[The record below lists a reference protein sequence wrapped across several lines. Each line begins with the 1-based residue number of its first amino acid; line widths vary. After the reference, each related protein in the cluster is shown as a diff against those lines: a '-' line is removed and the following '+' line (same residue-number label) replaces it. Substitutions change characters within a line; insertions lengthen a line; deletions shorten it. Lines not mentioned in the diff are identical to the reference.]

1 MKSENSSDVEA
12 KRREIISYVR
22 KYIIE
27 NNLSE
32 NDKLPSENQ
41 LSNMFS
47 INRNTV
53 RSALATLKSQGII
66 HSYKGKGFFVSERPN
81 PLVYK
86 HENSLGFS
94 EILNKGTRNF
104 TSMILSVDLREPSEK
119 EMEILRIGRG
129 EQVYALRQ
137 LRTIGGQKFALCL
150 SVIPQKFVPGLE
162 QHVEPYRGTNNIFI
176 NIYHLPHPVCT
187 WVRLEAC
194 LPTDSEAKLLDIS
207 DNLPILQ
214 QENVFAITD
223 MGPIEYFVVRARGDI
238 FHFAMEFT

>member
-1 MKSENSSDVEA
+1 MSDVRNSEVES
-12 KRREIISYVR
+12 KRREIISYIR

-27 NNLSE
+27 HDLSE
-32 NDKLPSENQ
+32 NDKIPSENR
-41 LSNMFS
+41 LAEMFS
-47 INRNTV
+47 TNRNTV
-53 RSALATLKSQGII
+53 RSALATLKSQGTIY
-66 HSYKGKGFFVSERPN
+66 SCKGKGFFVSERPN

-104 TSMILSVDLREPSEK
+104 TSKILSVELRNPSEK
-119 EMEILRIGRG
+119 DMDMLKIGRG
-129 EQVYALRQ
+129 EQVYYLRQ
-137 LRTIGGQKFALCL
+137 LRTIGGKKLAVCL
-150 SVIPQKFVPGLE
+150 SVIPEKFVPGLE
-162 QHVEPYRGTNNIFI
+162 NHVDHYNGTNNIFI

-187 WVRLEAC
+187 WVRLEADI
-194 LPTDSEAKLLDIS
+194 PTASEAKLLDIS
-207 DNLPILQ
+207 DNMPILQ